1 MKGKFRMNIKKLLAV
16 LSLSLCTA
24 ALSAGELKIKSGDTL
39 VFMGDSITAGGWG
52 HAQGY
57 CKLVDVALK
66 HKGLD
71 VKTIG
76 AGISGNKSNQMNARM
91 QRDVIDRKGT
101 WMTLSCGINDVWHGK
116 NGVPLEQYKKEVAE
130 IADKADKAGV
140 KLMILSATIFERDPM
155 NGAKNEKLAPYN
167 AFLKEFA
174 AKRGLIFVDLNT
186 PMWEVVKQY
195 MVNGKITSTVVTSD
209 GVHMTPRGYK
219 MMARGILKG
228 FGMTDAEV
236 DEIDREV
243 WRKMPN
249 TQLINMRLFNEEE
262 FEAINAAAKARKMT
276 LSQFIREVLM
286 KEAGLKK

>member
-1 MKGKFRMNIKKLLAV
+1 MNVKKM
-16 LSLSLCTA
+16 LSILSVSLCA
-24 ALSAGELKIKSGDTL
+24 GALSAGELKIKSGDTL
-39 VFMGDSITAGGWG
+39 AFMGDSITAGGWG

-76 AGISGNKSNQMNARM
+76 AGVSGHKSNQMNARM
-91 QRDVIDRKGT
+91 QRDVIDKKAT

-130 IADKADKAGV
+130 IADKAEKAGV

-155 NGAKNEKLAPYN
+155 DGAKNEKLAPYN
-167 AFLKEFA
+167 EFLKEFA
-174 AKRGLIFVDLNT
+174 AKRGLIFVDLNS
-186 PMWEVVKQY
+186 PMWDVVKAN
-195 MVNGKITSTVVTSD
+195 MVNGKKKGLVVTAD

-236 DEIDREV
+236 DEIDRTV

-249 TQLINMRLFNEEE
+249 TQLINMRLFDEEE
-262 FEAINAAAKARKMT
+262 FEAINAAAKAKKMP
-276 LSQFIREVLM
+276 LSQFIREALL

>member
-1 MKGKFRMNIKKLLAV
+1 MNAKKMLALLTVGLCAV
-16 LSLSLCTA
+16 T
-24 ALSAGELKIKSGDTL
+24 LSAGELKIKSGDTL
-39 VFMGDSITAGGWG
+39 AFMGDSITAGGWS

-57 CKLVDVALK
+57 CKLVGLALK
-66 HKGLD
+66 YKGAD

-76 AGISGNKSNQMNARM
+76 AGISGHKSNQMNARM
-91 QRDVIDRKGT
+91 QRDVIDKKAT
-101 WMTLSCGINDVWHGK
+101 WMTLSCGINDVWHGER
-116 NGVPLEQYKKEVAE
+116 GVPLEQYKKEVTE
-130 IADKADKAGV
+130 IGDKADKAGV
-140 KLMILSATIFERDPM
+140 KLMILSATIFERDPID
-155 NGAKNEKLAPYN
+155 GGKNAKLAPYN

-174 AKRGLIFVDLNT
+174 AKRGYIFVDLNT
-186 PMWEVVKQY
+186 PMWEVVKKY

-219 MMARGILKG
+219 LMARGILKG

-262 FEAINAAAKARKMT
+262 FEAIQKAAKEKKMP
-276 LSQFIREVLM
+276 LQQFIREALL
-286 KEAGLKK
+286 KEANIEK

>member
-1 MKGKFRMNIKKLLAV
+1 MNVKKM
-16 LSLSLCTA
+16 LSILSVSLCA
-24 ALSAGELKIKSGDTL
+24 VALSAGELKIKSGDTL
-39 VFMGDSITAGGWG
+39 AFMGDSITAGGWG

-76 AGISGNKSNQMNARM
+76 TGVSGHKSNQMNARM
-91 QRDVIDRKGT
+91 QRDVIDKKAT

-130 IADKADKAGV
+130 IADKAEKAGV

-155 NGAKNEKLAPYN
+155 DGAKNEKLAPYN
-167 AFLKEFA
+167 EFLKEFA
-174 AKRGLIFVDLNT
+174 AKRGLIFVDLNS
-186 PMWEVVKQY
+186 PMWDVVKAN
-195 MVNGKITSTVVTSD
+195 MVNGKKKGLVVTAD

-236 DEIDREV
+236 DEIDRTV

-249 TQLINMRLFNEEE
+249 TQLINMRLFDEEE
-262 FEAINAAAKARKMT
+262 FEAINAAAKAKKMP
-276 LSQFIREVLM
+276 LSQFIREALL

>member
-1 MKGKFRMNIKKLLAV
+1 MNVKKMLALLTVGLCAV
-16 LSLSLCTA
+16 T
-24 ALSAGELKIKSGDTL
+24 LSAGELKIKSGDTL
-39 VFMGDSITAGGWG
+39 AFMGDSITAGGWS

-57 CKLVDVALK
+57 CKLVGLALK
-66 HKGLD
+66 YKGAD

-76 AGISGNKSNQMNARM
+76 AGISGHKSNQMNARM
-91 QRDVIDRKGT
+91 QRDVIDKKAT
-101 WMTLSCGINDVWHGK
+101 WMTLSCGINDVWHGER
-116 NGVPLEQYKKEVAE
+116 GVPLEQYKKEVTE
-130 IADKADKAGV
+130 IGDKADKAGV
-140 KLMILSATIFERDPM
+140 KLMILSATIFERDPIDG
-155 NGAKNEKLAPYN
+155 NKNAKLAPYN

-174 AKRGLIFVDLNT
+174 AKRGYIFVDLNT
-186 PMWEVVKQY
+186 PMWEVVKKY

-219 MMARGILKG
+219 LMARGILKG

-262 FEAINAAAKARKMT
+262 FEVIQKAAKEKKMP
-276 LSQFIREVLM
+276 LQQFIREALL
-286 KEAGLKK
+286 KEAGLTK

>member
-1 MKGKFRMNIKKLLAV
+1 MNVKKMLTI
-16 LSLSLCTA
+16 LSVSLCA
-24 ALSAGELKIKSGDTL
+24 VALSAGELKIKSGDTL
-39 VFMGDSITAGGWG
+39 AFMGDSITAGGWG

-76 AGISGNKSNQMNARM
+76 AGVSGHKSNQMNARM
-91 QRDVIDRKGT
+91 QRDVIDKKAT

-130 IADKADKAGV
+130 IADKAEKAGV

-155 NGAKNEKLAPYN
+155 DGAKNEKLAPYN
-167 AFLKEFA
+167 EFLKEFA
-174 AKRGLIFVDLNT
+174 AKRGLIFVDLNS
-186 PMWEVVKQY
+186 PMWDVVKAN
-195 MVNGKITSTVVTSD
+195 MVNGKKKGLVVTAD

-236 DEIDREV
+236 DEIDRTV

-249 TQLINMRLFNEEE
+249 TQLINMRLFDEEE
-262 FEAINAAAKARKMT
+262 FEAINAAAKAKKMP
-276 LSQFIREVLM
+276 LSQFIREALL

>member
-1 MKGKFRMNIKKLLAV
+1 MNVKKM
-16 LSLSLCTA
+16 LSILSVSLCA
-24 ALSAGELKIKSGDTL
+24 VALSAGELKIKSGDTL
-39 VFMGDSITAGGWG
+39 AFMGDSITAGGWG

-76 AGISGNKSNQMNARM
+76 AGVSGHKSNQMNARM
-91 QRDVIDRKGT
+91 QRDVIDKKAT

-130 IADKADKAGV
+130 IADKAEKAGV

-155 NGAKNEKLAPYN
+155 DGAKNEKLAPYN
-167 AFLKEFA
+167 EFLKEFA

-186 PMWEVVKQY
+186 PMWDVVKAN
-195 MVNGKITSTVVTSD
+195 MVNGKKKGLVVTAD

-236 DEIDREV
+236 DEIDRTV

-249 TQLINMRLFNEEE
+249 TQLINMRLFDEEE
-262 FEAINAAAKARKMT
+262 FEAINAAAKAKKMP
-276 LSQFIREVLM
+276 LSQFIREALL

>member
-1 MKGKFRMNIKKLLAV
+1 MNVKKLIAI
-16 LSLSLCTA
+16 LSVSLCAMT
-24 ALSAGELKIKSGDTL
+24 LSAGELKIKSGDTL
-39 VFMGDSITAGGWG
+39 AFMGDSITAGGWG

-57 CKLVDVALK
+57 CKLVGEALK
-66 HKGLD
+66 YKKLD

-76 AGISGNKSNQMNARM
+76 AGISGHKSNQMNARM
-91 QRDVIDRKGT
+91 QRDVIDKKAT
-101 WMTLSCGINDVWHGK
+101 WMTLSCGINDVWHGPR
-116 NGVPLEQYKKEVAE
+116 GISLEQYKKEVAE
-130 IADKADKAGV
+130 LADKADKAGV

-155 NGAKNEKLAPYN
+155 DGAKNAKLAPYN

-174 AKRGLIFVDLNT
+174 AKRGYIFVDLNT
-186 PMWEVVKQY
+186 PMWEVVKQH

-249 TQLINMRLFNEEE
+249 T
-262 FEAINAAAKARKMT
+262 
-276 LSQFIREVLM
+276 
-286 KEAGLKK
+286 

>member
-1 MKGKFRMNIKKLLAV
+1 MNVKKM
-16 LSLSLCTA
+16 LSILSVSLCA
-24 ALSAGELKIKSGDTL
+24 VALSAGELKIKSGDTL
-39 VFMGDSITAGGWG
+39 AFMGDSITAGGWG

-76 AGISGNKSNQMNARM
+76 AGVSGHKSNQMNARM
-91 QRDVIDRKGT
+91 QRDVIDKKAT

-130 IADKADKAGV
+130 IADKAEKAGV

-155 NGAKNEKLAPYN
+155 DGAKNEKLAPYN
-167 AFLKEFA
+167 EFLKEFA
-174 AKRGLIFVDLNT
+174 AKRGLIFVDLNS
-186 PMWEVVKQY
+186 PMWDVVKAN
-195 MVNGKITSTVVTSD
+195 MVNGKKKGLVVTAD

-236 DEIDREV
+236 DEIDRTV

-249 TQLINMRLFNEEE
+249 TQLINMRLFDEEE
-262 FEAINAAAKARKMT
+262 FEAINAAAKAKKMP
-276 LSQFIREVLM
+276 LSQFIREALL

>member
-1 MKGKFRMNIKKLLAV
+1 MNVKKMLTI
-16 LSLSLCTA
+16 LSVSLCA
-24 ALSAGELKIKSGDTL
+24 VALSAGELKIKSGDTL
-39 VFMGDSITAGGWG
+39 AFMGDSITAGGWG

-76 AGISGNKSNQMNARM
+76 AGVSGHKSNQMNARM
-91 QRDVIDRKGT
+91 QRDVIDKKAT

-130 IADKADKAGV
+130 IADKAEKAGV

-155 NGAKNEKLAPYN
+155 DGAKNEKLAPYN
-167 AFLKEFA
+167 EFLKEFA
-174 AKRGLIFVDLNT
+174 AKRGLIFVDLNS
-186 PMWEVVKQY
+186 PMWDVVKAN
-195 MVNGKITSTVVTSD
+195 MVNGKKQGLVVTAD

-236 DEIDREV
+236 DEIDRTV

-249 TQLINMRLFNEEE
+249 TQLINMRLFDEEE
-262 FEAINAAAKARKMT
+262 FEAINAAAKAKKMP
-276 LSQFIREVLM
+276 LSQFIREALL